1 MKKFLAILLAVALAL
16 SIGLIGCNGEEEEE
30 AITLLYGDQNPEGG
44 WAVEQAAK
52 PWLAAIEQ
60 VTDGA
65 VEIEPYWAQTLAA
78 GPDLWEAVEAG
89 TADFAWCFH
98 GYWAGMTPLADV
110 V

>member
-16 SIGLIGCNGEEEEE
+16 SIGLIGCNGEEEEEEEEE

-65 VEIEPYWAQTLAA
+65 V
-78 GPDLWEAVEAG
+78 
-89 TADFAWCFH
+89 
-98 GYWAGMTPLADV
+98 
-110 V
+110 